1 MPSLC
6 PKAWQ
11 GYTAGPP
18 TPQLSW
24 LIWLN
29 AAVRVAAA
37 DFLLIRSGHLCF
49 APFIR
54 RAAANSALRRGSP
67 LRPASPHRQHCDRDA
82 LAATLQHRL
91 DNTEELAT
99 L

>member
-1 MPSLC
+1 MGLYRLFCERRLRVTSQSPPC
-6 PKAWQ
+6 AWQ

-29 AAVRVAAA
+29 ATVRVAAA
-37 DFLLIRSGHLCF
+37 DFLLIRSGHLYF

-54 RAAANSALRRGSP
+54 RAAETSV
-67 LRPASPHRQHCDRDA
+67 
-82 LAATLQHRL
+82 
-91 DNTEELAT
+91 
-99 L
+99 

>member
-1 MPSLC
+1 VSED
-6 PKAWQ
+6 WQ

-54 RAAANSALRRGSP
+54 RAAETSV
-67 LRPASPHRQHCDRDA
+67 
-82 LAATLQHRL
+82 
-91 DNTEELAT
+91 
-99 L
+99 